1 MPERINLYDIVYNDN
16 FTFRVVIIDAIM
28 KKYVL
33 QRQRWDIDKG
43 RYIPDNRVKKKALT
57 LEVDALDLRNYKKLN
72 ENESPREC
80 DLNRAIMTRRV
91 K

>member
-1 MPERINLYDIVYNDN
+1 MSDINLYDIVYNDN

-57 LEVDALDLRNYKKLN
+57 LEIDALDLRNYKKLN

>member
-1 MPERINLYDIVYNDN
+1 MPEWINLYDIVYNDN

-57 LEVDALDLRNYKKLN
+57 LEVDALDLRNYKKLE

>member
-1 MPERINLYDIVYNDN
+1 MSDINLYDIVYNDN

>member
-1 MPERINLYDIVYNDN
+1 MTDINLYDIVYNDS

-28 KKYVL
+28 KKYIL

-43 RYIPDNRVKKKALT
+43 RYIPDSRLKKKELT
-57 LEVDALDLRNYKKLN
+57 LEVDALDLRNYKRL
-72 ENESPREC
+72 EDNESPRDC
-80 DLNRAIMTRRV
+80 DLNRAIMTRRN

>member
-1 MPERINLYDIVYNDN
+1 MPEWLNLYDIVYNDN

-28 KKYVL
+28 KKAIL

-57 LEVDALDLRNYKKLN
+57 LEVDALDLRNYKRLEDSN
-72 ENESPREC
+72 SPREC

>member
-1 MPERINLYDIVYNDN
+1 MSDIKLYDTVYNDN

>member
-1 MPERINLYDIVYNDN
+1 MPNNINLYDIVYNDN
-16 FTFRVVIIDAIM
+16 FTFRVIIIDAIM

>member
-1 MPERINLYDIVYNDN
+1 MSDINLYDIVYNDN

-33 QRQRWDIDKG
+33 QRQRWSIDKG